1 MRGLSVVIIAYN
13 QVDKIEPAIKSVRW
27 ADEIVVVDSHSTDGT
42 TELALRLGARV
53 VQVPFQG
60 FGDLRNQA
68 IAACRY
74 EWIFSVDSDERCTPE
89 VRDEILA
96 IMNSSDAVGV
106 YRIPRKNYFMG
117 RWIQHSGW
125 YPDYRQ
131 PQLFRKDKL
140 SYESDIVHE
149 NYRCHSDKPI
159 GYLSEF
165 IWQVPFQNL
174 SEMMYKAN
182 RYSSLGVG
190 RLQKKYRR
198 ASMVSAVTHTVWT
211 FLKHYVMKRGFLDG

>member
-96 IMNSSDAVGV
+96 IMNSS
-106 YRIPRKNYFMG
+106 
-117 RWIQHSGW
+117 
-125 YPDYRQ
+125 
-131 PQLFRKDKL
+131 
-140 SYESDIVHE
+140 
-149 NYRCHSDKPI
+149 
-159 GYLSEF
+159 
-165 IWQVPFQNL
+165 
-174 SEMMYKAN
+174 
-182 RYSSLGVG
+182 
-190 RLQKKYRR
+190 
-198 ASMVSAVTHTVWT
+198 
-211 FLKHYVMKRGFLDG
+211 